1 MKHYTG
7 KCFLKICLCTVKSG
21 ATWQI
26 AHGNDDD
33 RNHKHKG
40 GGEKNKVSKN

>member
-1 MKHYTG
+1 M
-7 KCFLKICLCTVKSG
+7 VKGS

-40 GGEKNKVSKN
+40 GGEKNKVSKKLAHRVESLPSLV

>member
-1 MKHYTG
+1 M
-7 KCFLKICLCTVKSG
+7 VKGS

-40 GGEKNKVSKN
+40 GEKNKVSKN